1 MNLDHIDPNTLTP
14 EQVQAWF
21 TMLGHDVGYVFR
33 SQTSL
38 VAAWKRGDPVGLCRN
53 WGCVPR
59 SATMA
64 HGLTHGLLSP
74 TSGFCEGG

>member
-38 VAAWKRGDPVGLCRN
+38 VAAWKMGEPVGLCRN
-53 WGCVPR
+53 WRCGPR
-59 SATMA
+59 SAT
-64 HGLTHGLLSP
+64 TTPGLLSP